1 MGLLRIRH
9 GKIGE
14 GIHIGQGGH
23 PLAVLPEAPGRA
35 RLKVEDLRVGKL
47 GEEPLGAG
55 RAIAPR
61 RSAQAYDLL
70 QGYITCQNRVEK
82 RFVFS
87 MLPEM
92 AQDCKRGEKIPD
104 HLGKKSSSCKTLQKG
119 VK

>member
-14 GIHIGQGGH
+14 GIHIGQRSH
-23 PLAVLPEAPGRA
+23 PLAVLPGAPGRA